1 MIYIE
6 IMGGLG
12 NQLFQIFCGIAYSF
26 ENRIPFK
33 INISKF
39 DLVSPLDNISKRP
52 TYWTNF
58 LSNLSRFTYKDQ
70 LQIRYNHFESAFFKY
85 DKIPYIN
92 QDFKLRGY
100 YQSYKYFDG
109 QYSNICKMINLD
121 NQKAEIG
128 EKHKVL
134 LGGAKKPISIHFRIG
149 DYVKNLAM
157 HPVLSNDYYINCIKY
172 LKSLLPD
179 LEENYYLLVFGE
191 LCDNEKI
198 SQAIESIKAIYD
210 ITIVVCDYNVPD
222 YEQLL
227 LMSLSGHNIIA
238 NSTFSWWGAY
248 FNNNVNKIVCYPSIW
263 NGSNNNVKDLFPE
276 SWIKISI

>member
-12 NQLFQIFCGIAYSF
+12 NQLFQIFCGIAYSL
-26 ENRIPFK
+26 ENRIPFN
-33 INISKF
+33 INATKF

-52 TYWTNF
+52 TYWGSF
-58 LSNLSRFTYKDQ
+58 LSNLSKFTCQ
-70 LQIRYNHFESAFFKY
+70 NHQFAIPTYIEKTYFKY
-85 DKIPYIN
+85 NKIPYIN

-109 QYSNICKMINLD
+109 QFANICKMINLD
-121 NQKAEIG
+121 NQKAKIA
-128 EKHKVL
+128 EKHKALFSGV
-134 LGGAKKPISIHFRIG
+134 KRPISIHFRIG
-149 DYVKNLAM
+149 DYVKNQAM
-157 HPVLSNDYYINCIKY
+157 HPVLSADYYIKCLNY
-172 LKSLLPD
+172 LKSVLPD
-179 LEENYYLLVFGE
+179 IEEHYYLLIFGE

-198 SQAIESIKAIYD
+198 TQSIESIKAIYN
-210 ITIVVCDYNVPD
+210 IEIVICDYAIPD

-227 LMSLSGHNIIA
+227 LMSLTSHNIIA

-263 NGSNNNVKDLFPE
+263 NGAANNVNDLFPE
-276 SWIKISI
+276 SWIKIS

>member
-12 NQLFQIFCGIAYSF
+12 NQLFQIFCGIAYSL
-26 ENRIPFK
+26 ENRVPFK

-70 LQIRYNHFESAFFKY
+70 LQIRYNHFETAYFKF

-121 NQKAEIG
+121 NQKAEIA

-134 LGGAKKPISIHFRIG
+134 LSGVKKPISIHFRIG

-157 HPVLSNDYYINCIKY
+157 HPVLSTDYYINCIKF
-172 LKSLLPD
+172 LKSVLPD
-179 LEENYYLLVFGE
+179 LEEHYYLLVFGE
-191 LCDNEKI
+191 ICDNEKI
-198 SQAIESIKAIYD
+198 SQAIEAIKAIYN
-210 ITIVVCDYNVPD
+210 IEIVICDYAIPD

-227 LMSLSGHNIIA
+227 LMSLTSHNIIA

-248 FNNNVNKIVCYPSIW
+248 FNNNIDKIVCYPSIW
-263 NGSNNNVKDLFPE
+263 NGSASNVNDLFPE
-276 SWIKISI
+276 SWIKIL